1 MTKRRPTSEIIPLRR
16 IGSGK
21 ERALSAEGAA
31 ECSPGRKPG
40 VTNHFFDGSARECGR
55 QKDARTKSG
64 AGQRARSISVAPS
77 GLTAPKAISPPGLR
91 PGLYSAARLRG
102 LVEAFLP
109 TRQRF
114 LRSLNTFAIFIAVVG
129 IVCSTLQLN
138 VMAEK
143 NTEMKLADTN
153 AVLLPNRSPLVS
165 FRILFMTG
173 SAADP
178 QDKEGLASLTAAM
191 LAEGGSRAKTYSE
204 ITDAMYPMAT
214 SFSWQ
219 VDKEMTVFSGTTHV
233 DNLDKYYQLIR
244 EMLLDPGFREDDFT
258 RLKEDAIN
266 YLKTSLRGGN
276 DEELGKEVLYTMIY
290 PKNHPYGHQNRGS
303 VSALEKMTLKDV
315 RDFYQANYPRA
326 NLVIG
331 LAGGYPENFPKQ
343 VDSDFAKLPTGPNP
357 DPRILRRFG
366 VGQLRLKAAQ
376 PKLEPGTKI
385 EIVQRETRST
395 AISLGF
401 PIGITR
407 ADKDWPALAV
417 VAAYFGQ
424 HRSSNSYL
432 YQRLREARG
441 LNYGDY
447 AYVEYFPRGMFQF
460 QPDPNLGRAQQIFQI
475 WIRPVEP
482 ANGHFVLRAAL
493 YEYEK
498 LVRDGMSK
506 ETFETTREF
515 LSKYANVLTATQD
528 AQLGYALDSRYYHI
542 TDFPGFMR
550 AQLAKLTLAEV
561 NRAIRQYLK
570 SDTMRIAIVTKDA
583 AGLRDAILTN
593 KLSPIAY
600 NAPKP
605 KEITDED
612 KMIEGYKIFV
622 KPGDVVIVPVEK
634 MFQ

>member
-1 MTKRRPTSEIIPLRR
+1 MIRTSITLVAITL
-16 IGSGK
+16 IAFCGITFLISNSKAATSG
-21 ERALSAEGAA
+21 RAS
-31 ECSPGRKPG
+31 
-40 VTNHFFDGSARECGR
+40 NM
-55 QKDARTKSG
+55 
-64 AGQRARSISVAPS
+64 
-77 GLTAPKAISPPGLR
+77 
-91 PGLYSAARLRG
+91 
-102 LVEAFLP
+102 
-109 TRQRF
+109 
-114 LRSLNTFAIFIAVVG
+114 NVG
-129 IVCSTLQLN
+129 N
-138 VMAEK
+138 
-143 NTEMKLADTN
+143 
-153 AVLLPNRSPLVS
+153 VLLPNRSPLVS

-173 SAADP
+173 SASDP
-178 QDKEGLASLTAAM
+178 QGKEGVASLTAAM
-191 LAEGGSRAKTYSE
+191 LAEGGSRPKTYSE
-204 ITDAMYPMAT
+204 ITEAMYPMAT

-233 DNLDKYYQLIR
+233 DNLDKYYSLIR

-290 PKNHPYGHQNRGS
+290 PSTHPYGHQNVGG
-303 VSALEKMTLKDV
+303 VGALEKMTLKDV
-315 RDFYQANYPRA
+315 RDFYKTHYTGA
-326 NLVIG
+326 NLIIG
-331 LAGGYPENFPKQ
+331 LAGGYSQNFPTK
-343 VDSDFAKLPTGPNP
+343 VKADFEKTLGSAP
-357 DPRILRRFG
+357 DTRLREIFD
-366 VGQLRLKAAQ
+366 Q
-376 PKLEPGTKI
+376 PKLEAGTKI

-401 PIGITR
+401 PISVTR

-447 AYVEYFPRGMFQF
+447 AYIEYFPRGMFQF
-460 QPDPNLGRAQQIFQI
+460 TPDANLGREQQIFQI

-493 YEYEK
+493 YEYDK

-515 LSKYANVLTATQD
+515 LSKYVNVLTATQD
-528 AQLGYALDSRYYHI
+528 AQLGYALDSRYYRI
-542 TDFPGFMR
+542 ADFPSYMR
-550 AQLAKLTLAEV
+550 EQMAKLTLDDV
-561 NRAIRQYLK
+561 NRAINQYLK
-570 SDTMRIAIVTKDA
+570 SDAMRIAIVTKDA
-583 AGLRDAILTN
+583 AGLRDAILSN
-593 KLSPIAY
+593 KTSPITY

-612 KMIEGYKIFV
+612 KTIESYKIAV
-622 KPGDVVIVPVEK
+622 KEGNVVIVPVDK
-634 MFQ
+634 VFQ